1 MTGDKPPRAASVI
14 VLLVIAMLVS
24 FGVWASQTMVD
35 EIARGNGRVIPATR
49 TQTIQATEPGV
60 VKEIAVQTGQ
70 VVKKGDLIARLDD
83 TTTASDLGE
92 VEAKARA
99 LKARVARL
107 QVEEEGDWDAG
118 FVCPQ
123 DVASTAPGIC
133 DNEARLL
140 AARKAGFDNTLGVL
154 NQRLVQRQKE
164 LDEALANK
172 ERLRGSLEIS
182 TRELDLLKPMAAK
195 RLIAQT
201 ELIRA
206 ERDVNEFQGQVNALN
221 EMIPRLQGAIS
232 EAQLQVNELAL
243 QYRQEALTQKTD
255 VLAELSVLEESAR
268 GELTRVDRTDIR
280 SPVDGVINTM
290 QINTIGSFVQPGTPI
305 AEVVPTSEV
314 LLVEARISPRDVAF
328 VVTGQPALVKI
339 TAFDFSI
346 YGGLDGE
353 VVNVSP
359 DSIVDQKTGEPYFEV
374 RIKTLKSQ
382 LEKDAKV
389 FHITPGMI
397 CTVDIMTGRK
407 TILHYLLKPINK
419 ARQEALTER

>member
-83 TTTASDLGE
+83 TTTTSDLGE

-107 QVEEEGDWDAG
+107 QVEEEGNWDAG
-118 FVCPQ
+118 FVCPE
-123 DVASTAPGIC
+123 DVASTAPSIC

-140 AARKAGFDNTLGVL
+140 AARKAGFDNTLAVL

-182 TRELDLLKPMAAK
+182 TRELDLLKPMAEK

-201 ELIRA
+201 ELIRS

-221 EMIPRLQGAIS
+221 EMIPRLEGAMS
-232 EAQLQVNELAL
+232 EAQLQVDELAL

-255 VLAELSVLEESAR
+255 VLAELSVLEEIGAR
-268 GELTRVDRTDIR
+268 RVDPRRPHRYPLPGRRRDQHDADQHHRILRPAGNADRRGGSDIR
-280 SPVDGVINTM
+280 GPAGR
-290 QINTIGSFVQPGTPI
+290 G
-305 AEVVPTSEV
+305 AH
-314 LLVEARISPRDVAF
+314 SPRDVAF

-397 CTVDIMTGRK
+397 CSVDIMTGRK